1 VVPFLHGATA
11 MGALV
16 ISLFFLR
23 FWRQARERL
32 FLAFALAFL
41 ILAIERVILGTV
53 SFATEWRDY
62 VYLLRL
68 GAFCVILA
76 GILDKN
82 RHGGGRR
89 K

>member
-1 VVPFLHGATA
+1 MVTFLHGATA

-32 FLAFALAFL
+32 FLSFALAFFL
-41 ILAIERVILGTV
+41 LGIERVILGTV

-68 GAFCVILA
+68 GAFCVILF

-82 RHGGGRR
+82 RDAARR
-89 K
+89 P